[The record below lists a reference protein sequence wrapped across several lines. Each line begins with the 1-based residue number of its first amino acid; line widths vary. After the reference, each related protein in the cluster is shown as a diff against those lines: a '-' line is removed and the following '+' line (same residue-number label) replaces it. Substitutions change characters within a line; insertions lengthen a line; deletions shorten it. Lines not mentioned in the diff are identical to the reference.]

1 MATFIDEGDES
12 QQDEEEYS
20 SIEDEEEQETPEQE
34 PEPQDTEDDIPDKY
48 KGKSVKDIVRM
59 HQEAERAIGK
69 QGSEVG
75 ELRRIVDDFVQAQ
88 TVSQKQQAPEV
99 EEEVDFF
106 TDPDKAI
113 ASAISKHPKVREA
126 EQLSAQMK
134 KAEAL
139 ANLKSAHPDFTEVVN
154 DGSFSE
160 WINKSKVRQE
170 LFSRADRSYDFDA
183 ANELLSTWKE
193 RKQVVNQSQAV
204 EKVQRKQAVKAAS
217 TGSSK
222 GSGETASKK
231 TYRRADI
238 IELMRTNPDRYQA
251 ACSDELW
258 LHMRR
263 VVLNNHFEREFI
275 WHSELITSPIQ
286 LVQRLSL
293 NCGLMKSSQ
302 PTSKTSL
309 WQTSFP
315 KCPSRAKRAT
325 LCTFLSPLVVLLL
338 SRLHLHK

>member
-12 QQDEEEYS
+12 QENEEYS
-20 SIEDEEEQETPEQE
+20 SFEDEEGQTTPEEESE
-34 PEPQDTEDDIPDKY
+34 PEDTEDDIPEKY
-48 KGKSVKDIVRM
+48 KNKSVKDIVRM

-75 ELRRIVDDFVQAQ
+75 ELRRIVDDFVKAQ
-88 TVSQKQQAPEV
+88 TVSKQQQAPEV

-113 ASAISKHPKVREA
+113 ARAIEKHPKVRQA

-154 DGSFSE
+154 DGSFAE
-160 WINKSKVRQE
+160 WVNKSKVRQE

-193 RKQVVNQSQAV
+193 RSQVVNQTKAV
-204 EKVQRKQAVKAAS
+204 EQVQRKQAVKSAS
-217 TGSSK
+217 TGATK

-238 IELMRTNPDRYQA
+238 IELMRTNPDRYQQL
-251 ACSDELW
+251 SDEI
-258 LHMRR
+258 MQAYAEGR
-263 VVLNNHFEREFI
+263 V
-275 WHSELITSPIQ
+275 
-286 LVQRLSL
+286 
-293 NCGLMKSSQ
+293 K
-302 PTSKTSL
+302 
-309 WQTSFP
+309 
-315 KCPSRAKRAT
+315 
-325 LCTFLSPLVVLLL
+325 
-338 SRLHLHK
+338 